1 VSLKGYKYNRR
12 YNPALSSTCPCVP
25 RFHSTFGRPTL
36 YEEVSTEMENS
47 EDDAGRWRPK
57 AKSIVSYKDRLILNP
72 DPNDLIKSEIKVLD
86 EHGTPI
92 VYEESVN
99 DMMTLEEEM
108 VKIGSYYLNKAELE
122 QHMHASEQPSTMID
136 RGEIAHQLFQ
146 YEFEIQM
153 AKAALV
159 ETLMEVYEH
168 TYDPLESV
176 RIL

>member
-1 VSLKGYKYNRR
+1 
-12 YNPALSSTCPCVP
+12 
-25 RFHSTFGRPTL
+25 
-36 YEEVSTEMENS
+36 MENS